1 MFNDSKKHLDDAGE
15 SYIQHLMFAL
25 NISIKLL
32 IAGIQCFLHALVHLA
47 HPKWHNTQ
55 VFACNRQH
63 SQPVTKANI

>member
-32 IAGIQCFLHALVHLA
+32 IAGTQCFLHALVPSIFKKSGSNAIRTL
-47 HPKWHNTQ
+47 HNKIN
-55 VFACNRQH
+55 NRD
-63 SQPVTKANI
+63 

>member
-32 IAGIQCFLHALVHLA
+32 IAGIQCFLHALVPSIFKKSGSNAIRTLYN
-47 HPKWHNTQ
+47 KIN
-55 VFACNRQH
+55 NRD
-63 SQPVTKANI
+63 

>member
-32 IAGIQCFLHALVHLA
+32 IAGTQCFLHALVPSIFKKSGSNAIRALYN
-47 HPKWHNTQ
+47 KIN
-55 VFACNRQH
+55 NRD
-63 SQPVTKANI
+63 